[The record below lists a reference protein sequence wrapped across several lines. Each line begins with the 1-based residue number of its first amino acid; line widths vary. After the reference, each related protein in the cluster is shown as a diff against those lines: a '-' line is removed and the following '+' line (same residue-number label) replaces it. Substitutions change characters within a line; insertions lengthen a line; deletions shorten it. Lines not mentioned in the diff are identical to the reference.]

1 MDTLMPVFSNVELLA
16 SLLLVGNIL
25 DVVTGLIKAIDSK
38 TVSSK
43 AMKHGAWSKIMIWA
57 IVFVAGIASTYLN
70 MDLVTYVIGY
80 YLIMEMISVLEN
92 ASTFV
97 PLPEKLK
104 NILNQNK
111 EDKNE

>member
-1 MDTLMPVFSNVELLA
+1 MDTLMHVFSNVELLA

-25 DVVTGLIKAIDSK
+25 DVLTGLIKAVDSK

-80 YLIMEMISVLEN
+80 YLIMELISVLEN

-97 PLPEKLK
+97 PLPDKLK
-104 NILNQNK
+104 SILNQNK
-111 EDKNE
+111 EEEK

>member
-1 MDTLMPVFSNVELLA
+1 MDTLMHVFSNVKLLA

-25 DVVTGLIKAIDSK
+25 DVVTGLIKAVDSK

-43 AMKHGAWSKIMIWA
+43 GMRHGSWSKIMIWC

-70 MDLVTYVIGY
+70 RDLVTYVIGY
-80 YLIMEMISVLEN
+80 YLIMELISVLEN

-97 PLPEKLK
+97 PLPDKLK

-111 EDKNE
+111 EENNE

>member
-1 MDTLMPVFSNVELLA
+1 MDTLMHVFSNVQLLA
-16 SLLLVGNIL
+16 SLLLVANVL
-25 DVVTGLIKAIDSK
+25 DVVTGIIKAVDCK

-57 IVFVAGIASTYLN
+57 IVFVSGIASTYLN

-80 YLIMEMISVLEN
+80 YLIMELISILEN
-92 ASTFV
+92 ASQFV

-104 NILNQNK
+104 SILNQNK
-111 EDKNE
+111 EEEK

>member
-1 MDTLMPVFSNVELLA
+1 MDSLIQVFGNVELLA
-16 SLLLVGNIL
+16 SLLLVANIL
-25 DVVTGLIKAIDSK
+25 DVVTGLIKAIDCKS
-38 TVSSK
+38 VSSK

-80 YLIMEMISVLEN
+80 YLIMELISILEN
-92 ASTFV
+92 ASQFV
-97 PLPEKLK
+97 PLPNKLK
-104 NILNQNK
+104 DILNSNK

>member
-1 MDTLMPVFSNVELLA
+1 MHVFSNVQLLA
-16 SLLLVGNIL
+16 SLLLVANVL
-25 DVVTGLIKAIDSK
+25 DVVTGIIKAVDCK

-57 IVFVAGIASTYLN
+57 IVFVSGIASTYLN

-80 YLIMEMISVLEN
+80 YLIMELISILEN
-92 ASTFV
+92 ASQFV

-104 NILNQNK
+104 SILNQNK
-111 EDKNE
+111 EEEK